1 MVETYFDKKL
11 AEEYNDGYNKGI
23 NQGINEKA
31 VKTAINMI
39 SKGKLSLE
47 DIAEYSELPL
57 DKVKELA
64 ASLSA

>member
-11 AEEYNDGYNKGI
+11 AEEYNDGFNKGI

-31 VKTAINMI
+31 INIATNMLT
-39 SKGKLSLE
+39 KGRIPLDE
-47 DIAEYSELPL
+47 IAELTELPL